1 MVGQNV
7 KLLKQQQQ
15 HWLELEVASTVVASQ
30 VAASAISASTVTVA
44 P

>member
-1 MVGQNV
+1 MMGQNV

-30 VAASAISASTVTVA
+30 VAASAKSAQM
-44 P
+44 

>member
-1 MVGQNV
+1 MMGQNV
-7 KLLKQQQQ
+7 KLLKQKQQ

-30 VAASAISASTVTVA
+30 AAASAIAASTVTVG